1 MKDTMKEFIED
12 ENTAEKQNTTSE
24 TEVTQETPVPGAPED
39 TGIDINKLSTQ
50 ELLRLYKE
58 KFPEEYEAFLDKI
71 HKQFENLN

>member
-12 ENTAEKQNTTSE
+12 ETNAEKQDNTSDK
-24 TEVTQETPVPGAPED
+24 EVTKEEPIAGAPED

-50 ELLRLYKE
+50 ELLHLYKE
-58 KFPEEYEAFLDKI
+58 KFPEDYEAFLDKI